1 MADGAKVAG
10 IIVRHF
16 KGTREPA
23 WSRRCEAQAE
33 NLQGGTM
40 IMQGRI
46 QS

>member
-1 MADGAKVAG
+1 MADGAEVAG
-10 IIVRHF
+10 IIIRHF

-23 WSRRCEAQAE
+23 CSHRCEAQAE
-33 NLQGGTM
+33 NLQGEHR